1 VQWQQLFHQFS
12 PVPAT
17 APAPRTKLPTS
28 FSLLLTPGIPF
39 GTPVPRRGRWHLGCL
54 FAYYPVCLC
63 YLSVCSTRHSHPSP
77 VVVPS
82 YFHSRTEFASRL
94 PINVLWLSG
103 RGLAQSP
110 RCPSFIKYFNF
121 HGSCNCRG
129 IRRNLEHS
137 LQIEHWQFYL
147 WSLRCS
153 GSTWLSKINL
163 NPLGG
168 GGCTRIWIGHYVIGA
183 IGCLIYAIWSGFC
196 CYYLSVAV
204 FAWLGFI
211 SCLFNLIFTVW
222 TPVTRNGSHK
232 STTKSVA
239 LCLPGNK
246 DQIVSDTIP
255 R

>member
-12 PVPAT
+12 PV
-17 APAPRTKLPTS
+17 PAPRTKLPTS

-63 YLSVCSTRHSHPSP
+63 YLSVCSSRHSHPSP

-110 RCPSFIKYFNF
+110 RCPSFIKYFSF

-147 WSLRCS
+147 WSLGCS

-163 NPLGG
+163 NP
-168 GGCTRIWIGHYVIGA
+168 TRRR
-183 IGCLIYAIWSGFC
+183 
-196 CYYLSVAV
+196 
-204 FAWLGFI
+204 WLHP
-211 SCLFNLIFTVW
+211 NLNW
-222 TPVTRNGSHK
+222 
-232 STTKSVA
+232 A
-239 LCLPGNK
+239 LCNRRNRLPDLCNSVGVLLLLSHRRCLRLARLHFLF
-246 DQIVSDTIP
+246 I
-255 R
+255 